1 MRRRE
6 LDKSGI
12 HWRVATIDLG
22 RKCNV
27 SGVGVPG
34 ELMILPERRVPYLF
48 RAQELAR
55 CRRIKALD
63 DEPDAQRKLKY
74 EDRKCGQRSQGGI
87 LPDDTE

>member
-1 MRRRE
+1 MKVRFLFLYSFLFLYLSDNGVRRRE

-34 ELMILPERRVPYLF
+34 ELMILPERRVSYLF

-63 DEPDAQRKLKY
+63 DEPDAQRKLK
-74 EDRKCGQRSQGGI
+74 
-87 LPDDTE
+87 